1 MQSMNRWMGFDTKM
15 GIKDWAKQIKRNEPK
30 NINKMSPKINF
41 KKVNKQIKRKGE
53 VNLKVYI
60 LQP

>member
-1 MQSMNRWMGFDTKM
+1 MNRWMGFDTKM
-15 GIKDWAKQIKRNEPK
+15 GIKDWAKQIKRNAK
-30 NINKMSPKINF
+30 NINKMSLKINF

>member
-15 GIKDWAKQIKRNEPK
+15 GIKDWAKQIKRNAK
-30 NINKMSPKINF
+30 NINKMSLKINF

>member
-15 GIKDWAKQIKRNEPK
+15 GIKDWAKQIKRNAK
-30 NINKMSPKINF
+30 NINKMSLKINF

-60 LQP
+60 LQT